1 MINSQ
6 NKIAVLLQKVLPV
19 LFTLL
24 YLSSPSQNPTA
35 DAYDYAA
42 GLKWGFDLFEA
53 HHLLH
58 QLPVWFIYKAL
69 QATGYQVDA
78 LELSTALSSL
88 YLGGLLLTVAQIL
101 KIKQVGSFQI
111 IGILLILG
119 LSASI
124 MRFSTINEVY
134 ILPIAMSSLGIL
146 YFEKYNLSKS
156 LGQGIVAVLALTIAI
171 LVHQIQIWWWLAIAL
186 ACLYGK
192 DWKMLALFF
201 GSTFLIVLAY
211 HLVAIYYY
219 DIPNSFFS
227 SWLLFTDVYQKPGG
241 TSALS
246 LTSGHFLLTAISFIR
261 TWITIPVSEYFAV
274 FLWPIVIFGS
284 IVVGYG
290 VFIGLKSLK
299 FRPKFVFSWELGT
312 ILMLLVFS
320 LFSMGNIEF
329 LVGLPVLVMFYCTK
343 FSFPNSSLY
352 WIACGL
358 AIANLPAQ
366 LFYHH
371 NENFSSTE
379 EFYSYS
385 IVEPRPA
392 LLIRKPEMDA
402 YSLYETG
409 KVADWAIYPSSV
421 KICDSVA
428 RLNRCFY
435 TDINPQKNTSS
446 RADWLVSPE
455 IVQWVQ
461 KNKSNR
467 DSYRLYLWSELAVY
481 RVCPNP
487 L

>member
-1 MINSQ
+1 MVEI
-6 NKIAVLLQKVLPV
+6 LC
-19 LFTLL
+19 
-24 YLSSPSQNPTA
+24 
-35 DAYDYAA
+35 
-42 GLKWGFDLFEA
+42 FDF
-53 HHLLH
+53 
-58 QLPVWFIYKAL
+58 F
-69 QATGYQVDA
+69 GQVD
-78 LELSTALSSL
+78 S
-88 YLGGLLLTVAQIL
+88 
-101 KIKQVGSFQI
+101 
-111 IGILLILG
+111 
-119 LSASI
+119 
-124 MRFSTINEVY
+124 
-134 ILPIAMSSLGIL
+134 
-146 YFEKYNLSKS
+146 
-156 LGQGIVAVLALTIAI
+156 
-171 LVHQIQIWWWLAIAL
+171 
-186 ACLYGK
+186 
-192 DWKMLALFF
+192 D
-201 GSTFLIVLAY
+201 
-211 HLVAIYYY
+211 
-219 DIPNSFFS
+219 
-227 SWLLFTDVYQKPGG
+227 
-241 TSALS
+241 
-246 LTSGHFLLTAISFIR
+246 
-261 TWITIPVSEYFAV
+261 
-274 FLWPIVIFGS
+274 
-284 IVVGYG
+284 
-290 VFIGLKSLK
+290 
-299 FRPKFVFSWELGT
+299 
-312 ILMLLVFS
+312 
-320 LFSMGNIEF
+320 
-329 LVGLPVLVMFYCTK
+329 
-343 FSFPNSSLY
+343 

-392 LLIRKPEMDA
+392 LLIRNPEMDA